1 MCGPASLSFLL
12 SLTSSF
18 TVLEN
23 MADLERGEA
32 VRLTNEEERKS
43 DNAQTCYTKE
53 ELEGLIQPKISANLA
68 TFSHFCFVLRDFS
81 IFW

>member
-1 MCGPASLSFLL
+1 
-12 SLTSSF
+12 
-18 TVLEN
+18 

-53 ELEGLIQPKISANLA
+53 ELEGLIL
-68 TFSHFCFVLRDFS
+68 C
-81 IFW
+81 

>member
-1 MCGPASLSFLL
+1 
-12 SLTSSF
+12 
-18 TVLEN
+18 

-53 ELEGLIQPKISANLA
+53 ELEGISNCANLA
-68 TFSHFCFVLRDFS
+68 TF
-81 IFW
+81 